1 MDRLIYIVVGLVVVA
16 VLLPMIADL
25 FQALMP
31 VLFMALVLLVGFRW
45 LLSWL
50 GY

>member
-1 MDRLIYIVVGLVVVA
+1 MNRLIGIAAGLVVVA
-16 VLLPMIADL
+16 VFLPMVADL

-31 VLFMALVLLVGFRW
+31 VLFMALVLLIGFRW

>member
-1 MDRLIYIVVGLVVVA
+1 VNRLIGIAAGLVVVA

-45 LLSWL
+45 LVSWL
-50 GY
+50 GF